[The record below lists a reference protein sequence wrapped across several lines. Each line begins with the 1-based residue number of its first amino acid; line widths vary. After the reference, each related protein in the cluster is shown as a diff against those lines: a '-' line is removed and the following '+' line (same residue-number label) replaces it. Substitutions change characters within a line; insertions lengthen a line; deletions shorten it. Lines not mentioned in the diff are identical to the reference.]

1 MIDCSISHEWQDVL
15 PLNSSDCGCH
25 RAWRRYTATRGSIPP
40 YCATEMNLIVSNSPT
55 PSTGRLAGGK
65 SKSYVRAVN
74 EPESRASRY
83 TARYMLASDIAYVL
97 SAAELKCTPA
107 DHASNLLRALLDT
120 LGQLA
125 DIDTAKPAADIVA
138 QREAWIQ
145 EKVGR
150 TDAAWLHL
158 GRNRGESLRCYLPRM
173 YFRQALHDERCAVI
187 GLLRSLLTQAK
198 PTLEAIAPNYHHLQ
212 HSGFTTL
219 GEYLLS
225 WAAVFEPHLQRIDQI
240 DHRLDNGPSV
250 FGGRT
255 VVRELYDRVAE
266 RLGFSRRA
274 TLRRDGIWQHSQ
286 FTEPF
291 FLLSMIAVDL
301 ARFAQDMRIWMT
313 PEFSLFALA
322 DEHAG
327 GSSALPHAKVPFG
340 LQSVIGGA
348 TMAATR
354 LAGEMA
360 ASINPSEG
368 SEPIYQSASL
378 YCTSADIV
386 AWTTYIS
393 DVVRGGQ
400 FNLDEMKRK
409 STLDY
414 AGSSEAHDRLVYDF
428 GVPFR
433 TGHKL
438 LGSLVRALHL
448 GEPAP
453 DLNAMIKAETG
464 LAVAIDQDEITDI
477 VLGRK
482 LSPTTFDLEMLHR
495 MWGEFDQRL
504 RVEEEKLPRQST
516 PETAIDR
523 LIEEARTRVN
533 DPGGFE

>member
-1 MIDCSISHEWQDVL
+1 M
-15 PLNSSDCGCH
+15 
-25 RAWRRYTATRGSIPP
+25 
-40 YCATEMNLIVSNSPT
+40 SNT
-55 PSTGRLAGGK
+55 QSTGRLSGSK
-65 SKSYVRAVN
+65 SPSYVRAVN

-83 TARYMLASDIAYVL
+83 TARYMLAGDIAYVL

-107 DHASNLLRALLDT
+107 VHARNLLQALIDL
-120 LGQLA
+120 LGQLS
-125 DIDTAKPAADIVA
+125 DVDTTKPPADIVT

-145 EKVGR
+145 DKVGR
-150 TDAAWLHL
+150 ADAAWLHL

-173 YFRQALHDERCAVI
+173 FFRETLHAERRAII
-187 GLLRSLLTQAK
+187 GMLRSLLTQAK
-198 PTLEAIAPNYHHLQ
+198 PSLEAISPNYHHLQ

-225 WAAVFEPHLQRIDQI
+225 WAAVFEPHLQRIDQV
-240 DHRLDNGPSV
+240 DQRLDSGPSV
-250 FGGRT
+250 FGGRR
-255 VVRELYDRVAE
+255 VIRDLYDRVAK

-274 TLRRDGIWQHSQ
+274 KLRRDGIWVHSQ

-301 ARFAQDMRIWMT
+301 ARLAQDMRIWMT
-313 PEFSLFALA
+313 PEFGLFSLA

-348 TMAATR
+348 TIAATR

-378 YCTSADIV
+378 YGTATDVV
-386 AWTTYIS
+386 AWTTYMS
-393 DVVRGGQ
+393 DVVRNGQ
-400 FNLDEMKRK
+400 FNLEEMKRK

-433 TGHKL
+433 TGHRL
-438 LGSLVRALHL
+438 LGAVVRSHHL

-453 DLNAMIKAETG
+453 DLNAMIKSETG
-464 LAVAIDQDEITDI
+464 LEVSVDQTEISDI
-477 VLGRK
+477 ILGNK
-482 LSPTTFDLEMLHR
+482 LSPTTFDFEMLR
-495 MWGEFDQRL
+495 ETWDALDQRL
-504 RVEEEKLPRQST
+504 RVAEENLSPQSPT
-516 PETAIDR
+516 ETALER
-523 LIEEARTRVN
+523 LVEEAAAWIARS
-533 DPGGFE
+533 GEG

>member
-1 MIDCSISHEWQDVL
+1 M
-15 PLNSSDCGCH
+15 
-25 RAWRRYTATRGSIPP
+25 
-40 YCATEMNLIVSNSPT
+40 
-55 PSTGRLAGGK
+55 TGRLAGSK
-65 SKSYVRAVN
+65 SASYVRAVN

-83 TARYMLASDIAYVL
+83 TARYMLAGDIAYVL
-97 SAAELKCTPA
+97 SAAELKCTPPM
-107 DHASNLLRALLDT
+107 HARNLLRALIDL
-120 LGQLA
+120 LGQLS
-125 DIDTAKPAADIVA
+125 DVDTTKPPADIVA

-145 EKVGR
+145 DKVGR
-150 TDAAWLHL
+150 ADAAWLHL

-173 YFRQALHDERCAVI
+173 FFRETLHAERRAII
-187 GLLRSLLTQAK
+187 GMLRSLLTQAK

-240 DHRLDNGPSV
+240 DQRLDCGPSV
-250 FGGRT
+250 FGGRR
-255 VVRELYDRVAE
+255 VVRDLYDRVAE
-266 RLGFSRRA
+266 RLGFTRRA
-274 TLRRDGIWQHSQ
+274 RLRRDGIWVHSQ

-301 ARFAQDMRIWMT
+301 ARMAQDMRIWMT
-313 PEFSLFALA
+313 PEFGLFALA

-348 TMAATR
+348 TIAATR

-378 YCTSADIV
+378 YSTSADVV

-393 DVVRGGQ
+393 DVVQGGR
-400 FNLDEMKRK
+400 FNLEEMRRK

-438 LGSLVRALHL
+438 LGALVRSHHL

-453 DLNAMIKAETG
+453 DLNAMIKLETG
-464 LAVAIDQDEITDI
+464 FDLSIDQAEITDI
-477 VLGRK
+477 VLGKK
-482 LSPTTFDLEMLHR
+482 LSPTTFDFEMLHET
-495 MWGEFDQRL
+495 WDAFDKRL
-504 RVEEEKLPRQST
+504 RAEEENLSPES
-516 PETAIDR
+516 PIETAIER
-523 LIEEARTRVN
+523 LVEDARAWIARH
-533 DPGGFE
+533 GEG

>member
-1 MIDCSISHEWQDVL
+1 
-15 PLNSSDCGCH
+15 
-25 RAWRRYTATRGSIPP
+25 
-40 YCATEMNLIVSNSPT
+40 VSNKPT
-55 PSTGRLAGGK
+55 QPTGRLSGGK
-65 SKSYVRAVN
+65 SASYVRAVN

-83 TARYMLASDIAYVL
+83 TARYMLAGDIAYVL

-107 DHASNLLRALLDT
+107 PHARKLLRALIDILS
-120 LGQLA
+120 QLP
-125 DIDTAKPAADIVA
+125 DIDTSRPPADIVS

-145 EKVGR
+145 ERVGAA
-150 TDAAWLHL
+150 DAAWLHL

-173 YFRQALHDERCAVI
+173 YFRQTLHDERRAIV

-198 PTLEAIAPNYHHLQ
+198 PTLHAIAPNYHHLQ

-225 WAAVFEPHLQRIDQI
+225 WAAVFEPHLQRIDQV
-240 DHRLDNGPSV
+240 DQRLDNGPSV
-250 FGGRT
+250 FGGRK
-255 VVRELYDRVAE
+255 VVRDLYDKVAK

-274 TLRRDGIWQHSQ
+274 KLRRDGIWLHSQ

-291 FLLSMIAVDL
+291 FALSMVGVDL
-301 ARFAQDMRIWMT
+301 ARLAQDMRTWMT

-348 TMAATR
+348 TIAATR

-378 YCTSADIV
+378 YGTAADVV

-393 DVVRGGQ
+393 DVVGGGR
-400 FNLDEMKRK
+400 FNLEEMKRK

-414 AGSSEAHDRLVYDF
+414 AGSSEAHDRLVYDY

-438 LGSLVRALHL
+438 LGALVRSHHL

-453 DLNAMIKAETG
+453 DLNELIKSETG
-464 LAVAIDQDEITDI
+464 LEVAIDQAEITDI
-477 VLGRK
+477 ILGKK
-482 LSPTTFDLEMLHR
+482 LSPTTFDFEMLDET
-495 MWGEFDQRL
+495 WSAFNERL
-504 RVEEEKLPRQST
+504 RAEEERLSQKST
-516 PETAIDR
+516 TEVSIER
-523 LIEEARTRVN
+523 LLEEAKAWLVSHGE
-533 DPGGFE
+533 D

>member
-1 MIDCSISHEWQDVL
+1 M
-15 PLNSSDCGCH
+15 
-25 RAWRRYTATRGSIPP
+25 
-40 YCATEMNLIVSNSPT
+40 SNT
-55 PSTGRLAGGK
+55 QSTGRLSGSK
-65 SKSYVRAVN
+65 SASYVRAVN

-83 TARYMLASDIAYVL
+83 TARYMLAGDIAYVL

-107 DHASNLLRALLDT
+107 VHARNLLQALIDL
-120 LGQLA
+120 LGQLS
-125 DIDTAKPAADIVA
+125 DVDTTKPPADIVT

-145 EKVGR
+145 DKVGR
-150 TDAAWLHL
+150 ADAAWLHL

-173 YFRQALHDERCAVI
+173 FFRETLHAERRAII
-187 GLLRSLLTQAK
+187 GMLRSLLTQAK
-198 PTLEAIAPNYHHLQ
+198 PSLEAISPNYHHLQ

-225 WAAVFEPHLQRIDQI
+225 WAAVFEPHLQRIDQV
-240 DHRLDNGPSV
+240 DQRLDSGPSV
-250 FGGRT
+250 FGGRR
-255 VVRELYDRVAE
+255 VIRDLYDRVAK

-274 TLRRDGIWQHSQ
+274 KLRRDGIWVHSQ

-301 ARFAQDMRIWMT
+301 ARLAQDMRIWMT
-313 PEFSLFALA
+313 PEFGLFSLA

-348 TMAATR
+348 TIAATR

-378 YCTSADIV
+378 YGTATDVV
-386 AWTTYIS
+386 AWTTYMS
-393 DVVRGGQ
+393 DVVRNGQ
-400 FNLDEMKRK
+400 FNLEEMKRK

-433 TGHKL
+433 TGHRL
-438 LGSLVRALHL
+438 LGAVVRSHHL

-453 DLNAMIKAETG
+453 DLNAMIKSETG
-464 LAVAIDQDEITDI
+464 LEVSVDQTEISDI
-477 VLGRK
+477 ILGNK
-482 LSPTTFDLEMLHR
+482 LSPTTFDFEMLR
-495 MWGEFDQRL
+495 ETWDAFDQRL
-504 RVEEEKLPRQST
+504 RVAEENLSPQSPT
-516 PETAIDR
+516 ETALER
-523 LIEEARTRVN
+523 LVEEAAAWIARS
-533 DPGGFE
+533 GEG

>member
-1 MIDCSISHEWQDVL
+1 
-15 PLNSSDCGCH
+15 
-25 RAWRRYTATRGSIPP
+25 
-40 YCATEMNLIVSNSPT
+40 VSNT
-55 PSTGRLAGGK
+55 PSQVTGRLAGSK
-65 SKSYVRAVN
+65 SPSYVRAVN
-74 EPESRASRY
+74 EPEARASRY
-83 TARYMLASDIAYVL
+83 TARFMLAGDIAYVL
-97 SAAELKCTPA
+97 SAAELKCTPPA
-107 DHASNLLRALLDT
+107 HARNLLRALVDLLGDLSSVDT
-120 LGQLA
+120 
-125 DIDTAKPAADIVA
+125 TRPPSDIVA

-145 EKVGR
+145 DKVGR
-150 TDAAWLHL
+150 ADAAWLHL

-173 YFRQALHDERCAVI
+173 FFRDTLHAQRRAIIDM
-187 GLLRSLLTQAK
+187 LRSLLTQAR

-212 HSGFTTL
+212 HSGFTTV

-240 DHRLDNGPSV
+240 DQRLDNGPSA
-250 FGGRT
+250 FGGRR
-255 VVRELYDRVAE
+255 VVRDLYDRVAD

-274 TLRRDGIWQHSQ
+274 RLRRDGIWVHSQ

-301 ARFAQDMRIWMT
+301 ARLAQDLRIWMT
-313 PEFSLFALA
+313 PEFGLFALA

-348 TMAATR
+348 TIAATR

-360 ASINPSEG
+360 AAINPSEG

-378 YCTSADIV
+378 YGTATDVV
-386 AWTTYIS
+386 AWTTYMS
-393 DVVRGGQ
+393 DVVRGGR
-400 FNLDEMKRK
+400 FDLEEMKRK
-409 STLDY
+409 SRLDY

-438 LGSLVRALHL
+438 LGALVRSHHL

-464 LAVAIDQDEITDI
+464 LDVAVDQAEITDI
-477 VLGRK
+477 ILGRT
-482 LSPTTFDLEMLHR
+482 LSPTTFDVAMLHET
-495 MWGEFDQRL
+495 WEAFDRRL
-504 RVEEEKLPRQST
+504 RLAEENVPQQSPT
-516 PETAIDR
+516 EAAIDR
-523 LIEEARTRVN
+523 LVAEAKAWIAHTRE
-533 DPGGFE
+533 D

>member
-1 MIDCSISHEWQDVL
+1 
-15 PLNSSDCGCH
+15 
-25 RAWRRYTATRGSIPP
+25 
-40 YCATEMNLIVSNSPT
+40 VSNTPT
-55 PSTGRLAGGK
+55 PSTGRLAGSK
-65 SKSYVRAVN
+65 SASYVRAVN

-83 TARYMLASDIAYVL
+83 TARYMLAGDIAYVL
-97 SAAELKCTPA
+97 SAAELKCTPTV
-107 DHASNLLRALLDT
+107 HARNLLQALLEM
-120 LGQLA
+120 LSQLP
-125 DIDTAKPAADIVA
+125 DIDTSKPPSDIVA

-145 EKVGR
+145 QRVGSA
-150 TDAAWLHL
+150 DAAWLHL

-173 YFRQALHDERCAVI
+173 YFRQTLHDERRAIVA
-187 GLLRSLLTQAK
+187 LLRNLLTQAK
-198 PTLEAIAPNYHHLQ
+198 PALEAIAPNYHHLQ

-225 WAAVFEPHLQRIDQI
+225 WVAVFEPHLQRIDQV
-240 DHRLDNGPSV
+240 DQRLDNGPSV
-250 FGGRT
+250 FGGRK
-255 VVRELYDRVAE
+255 VVRELYDRVAK

-274 TLRRDGIWQHSQ
+274 TLRRDGIWLHSQ

-291 FLLSMIAVDL
+291 FILSMIAVDL
-301 ARFAQDMRIWMT
+301 ARFAQDMRTWMT

-322 DEHAG
+322 DEHAS

-348 TMAATR
+348 TIAATR

-378 YCTSADIV
+378 YSTAADVV
-386 AWTTYIS
+386 AWTAYIS
-393 DVVRGGQ
+393 DVVRGGS
-400 FNLDEMKRK
+400 FNLEEMKQK

-438 LGSLVRALHL
+438 LGALVRSHHL

-453 DLNAMIKAETG
+453 DLNKMIKAETG
-464 LAVAIDQDEITDI
+464 LEVAIDQAEITDI
-477 VLGRK
+477 ILGK
-482 LSPTTFDLEMLHR
+482 TFSPTTFDFDMLR
-495 MWGEFDQRL
+495 ETWNAFDRRL
-504 RVEEEKLPRQST
+504 HAEEETLSQKST
-516 PETAIDR
+516 TETSIER
-523 LIEEARTRVN
+523 LVDEAKAWILAHRE
-533 DPGGFE
+533 G

>member
-1 MIDCSISHEWQDVL
+1 M
-15 PLNSSDCGCH
+15 
-25 RAWRRYTATRGSIPP
+25 
-40 YCATEMNLIVSNSPT
+40 SNTPT
-55 PSTGRLAGGK
+55 PSTGRLAG
-65 SKSYVRAVN
+65 SKSASYIRAVN

-83 TARYMLASDIAYVL
+83 TARYMLAGDIAYVL
-97 SAAELKCTPA
+97 SAAELKCTPTV
-107 DHASNLLRALLDT
+107 HARNLLQALLEM
-120 LGQLA
+120 LSQLP
-125 DIDTAKPAADIVA
+125 DIDTSKPPSDIVA

-145 EKVGR
+145 QRVGSA
-150 TDAAWLHL
+150 DAAWLHL

-173 YFRQALHDERCAVI
+173 YFRQTLHDERRAIVA
-187 GLLRSLLTQAK
+187 LLRNLLTQAK
-198 PTLEAIAPNYHHLQ
+198 PALEAVAPNYHHLQ

-225 WAAVFEPHLQRIDQI
+225 WVAVFEPHLQRIDQV
-240 DHRLDNGPSV
+240 DQRLDNGPSV
-250 FGGRT
+250 FGGRK
-255 VVRELYDRVAE
+255 VVRDLYDKVAK

-274 TLRRDGIWQHSQ
+274 TLRRDGIWLHSQ

-301 ARFAQDMRIWMT
+301 ARFAQDMRTWMT

-348 TMAATR
+348 TIAATR

-368 SEPIYQSASL
+368 SEPIYQSATL
-378 YCTSADIV
+378 YSTASDVV
-386 AWTTYIS
+386 AWTAYIS
-393 DVVRGGQ
+393 DVVRGGS
-400 FNLDEMKRK
+400 FNLQEMKRK
-409 STLDY
+409 ATLDY

-438 LGSLVRALHL
+438 LGALVRSHHL

-453 DLNAMIKAETG
+453 DLNKMIKAETG
-464 LAVAIDQDEITDI
+464 LDVAIDQAEITDI
-477 VLGRK
+477 ILGK
-482 LSPTTFDLEMLHR
+482 TFSPTTFDFAMLR
-495 MWGEFDQRL
+495 ETWDAFDQRL
-504 RVEEEKLPRQST
+504 RSEEKALSENST
-516 PETAIDR
+516 TETAIDR
-523 LIEEARTRVN
+523 LVEEAKAWIRAH
-533 DPGGFE
+533 GEG

>member
-1 MIDCSISHEWQDVL
+1 M
-15 PLNSSDCGCH
+15 
-25 RAWRRYTATRGSIPP
+25 
-40 YCATEMNLIVSNSPT
+40 SNT
-55 PSTGRLAGGK
+55 QSTGRLSGSK
-65 SKSYVRAVN
+65 SASYVRAVN

-83 TARYMLASDIAYVL
+83 TARYMLAGDIAYVL

-107 DHASNLLRALLDT
+107 VHARNLLQALIDL
-120 LGQLA
+120 LGQLS
-125 DIDTAKPAADIVA
+125 DVDTTKPPADIVT

-145 EKVGR
+145 DKVGR
-150 TDAAWLHL
+150 ADAAWLHL

-173 YFRQALHDERCAVI
+173 FFRETLHAERRAII
-187 GLLRSLLTQAK
+187 GMLRSLLTQAK
-198 PTLEAIAPNYHHLQ
+198 PSLEAISPNYHHLQ

-225 WAAVFEPHLQRIDQI
+225 WAAVFEPHLQRIDQV
-240 DHRLDNGPSV
+240 DQRLDSGPSV
-250 FGGRT
+250 FGGRR
-255 VVRELYDRVAE
+255 VIRDLYDRVAK

-274 TLRRDGIWQHSQ
+274 KLRRDGIWVHSQ

-301 ARFAQDMRIWMT
+301 ARLAQDMRIWMT
-313 PEFSLFALA
+313 PEFGLFSLA

-348 TMAATR
+348 TIAATR

-378 YCTSADIV
+378 YGTATDVV
-386 AWTTYIS
+386 AWTTYMS
-393 DVVRGGQ
+393 DVVRNGQ
-400 FNLDEMKRK
+400 FNLEEMKRK

-433 TGHKL
+433 TGHRL
-438 LGSLVRALHL
+438 LGAVVRSHHL

-453 DLNAMIKAETG
+453 DLNAMIKSETG
-464 LAVAIDQDEITDI
+464 LEVSVDQTEISDI
-477 VLGRK
+477 ILGNK
-482 LSPTTFDLEMLHR
+482 LSPTTFDFEMLR
-495 MWGEFDQRL
+495 ETWDALDQRL
-504 RVEEEKLPRQST
+504 RVAEENLSPQSPT
-516 PETAIDR
+516 ETALER
-523 LIEEARTRVN
+523 LVEEAAAWIARS
-533 DPGGFE
+533 GEG

>member
-1 MIDCSISHEWQDVL
+1 M
-15 PLNSSDCGCH
+15 SS
-25 RAWRRYTATRGSIPP
+25 T
-40 YCATEMNLIVSNSPT
+40 PT
-55 PSTGRLAGGK
+55 QSTGRLSGSK
-65 SKSYVRAVN
+65 SASYVRAVN

-83 TARYMLASDIAYVL
+83 TARYMLSGDIAYVL
-97 SAAELKCTPA
+97 SAAQLKCTPA
-107 DHASNLLRALLDT
+107 AHARTLLRALIDLLD
-120 LGQLA
+120 QLP
-125 DIDTAKPAADIVA
+125 DIDTTKPPADIVA

-145 EKVGR
+145 QRVGSA
-150 TDAAWLHL
+150 DAAWLHL

-173 YFRQALHDERCAVI
+173 YFRQTLHDERRAII

-198 PTLEAIAPNYHHLQ
+198 PSLEAVAPNYHHLQ

-225 WAAVFEPHLQRIDQI
+225 WAAVFEPHLQRIDQV
-240 DHRLDNGPSV
+240 DQRLDSGPSV
-250 FGGRT
+250 FGGRK
-255 VVRELYDRVAE
+255 VVRDLYDRVAK

-274 TLRRDGIWQHSQ
+274 KLRRDGIWLHSQ

-291 FLLSMIAVDL
+291 FVLSMTAVDL
-301 ARFAQDMRIWMT
+301 ARLAQDMRTWMT

-348 TMAATR
+348 TIAATR

-378 YCTSADIV
+378 YSTAADVV

-393 DVVRGGQ
+393 DVVRGGK
-400 FNLDEMKRK
+400 FNLEEMKRK

-438 LGSLVRALHL
+438 LGALVRSHHL

-453 DLNAMIKAETG
+453 DLNKMIKSETG
-464 LAVAIDQDEITDI
+464 LEVTVDQTEITDI

-482 LSPTTFDLEMLHR
+482 LSPTTFDFEMLHET
-495 MWGEFDQRL
+495 WSAFDQRL
-504 RVEEEKLPRQST
+504 RSQEQSVSEKST
-516 PETAIDR
+516 TDAAIER
-523 LIEEARTRVN
+523 LVEEARAWIRSHGE
-533 DPGGFE
+533 D